1 MPGAVV
7 KVMVEAGQEVAE
19 NQPLLILEAM
29 KMEHEIVAPTAG
41 VLAELNVGED
51 DRVQAGAVLAVIE
64 ESE

>member
-1 MPGAVV
+1 
-7 KVMVEAGQEVAE
+7 
-19 NQPLLILEAM
+19 M